1 MKACLIGK
9 TLKHSFSKPIHE
21 RMGTEYDLVELSED
35 ELAGFVA
42 QKKYNNFNVTI
53 PYKEK
58 IMPLLDEIDDSAR
71 AVGSVNTVKNENGK
85 LVGYNTDIYGMKYLF
100 EKSGVCLKDK
110 NVVIL
115 GTGGTSKTAQALM
128 KREGVKSVT
137 VVGRRERWNYQNI
150 GELKETQ
157 ILINTTPVGMYPD
170 SGVSPVDVGIFK
182 ELEFVAD
189 VIYNPL
195 HTQLV
200 LDAKKRG
207 IPCSNGLSMLVHQ
220 AVCAGE
226 IWRGKSFNN
235 ITEEL
240 LANMSDKFC
249 NIVLQGMPA
258 CGKSSVG
265 RVLAKKL
272 CKEFVDLDEVIEK
285 RLNKS
290 VSQVFEEYGEEYFRN
305 IESDVAEEY
314 GKKNGL
320 VIATGGGTP
329 IREKN
334 RDALSQNGFVV
345 WLKRD
350 ISLLTAK
357 SRPLSQKIGVEKLYD
372 ERKEIYKAF
381 ADVEIENKGDIDTIA
396 EEIKSAYEESIGH

>member
-9 TLKHSFSKPIHE
+9 TLKHSFSKSIHE
-21 RMGTEYDLVELSED
+21 SLGLEYDLVELSED
-35 ELAGFVA
+35 ELAEFVA
-42 QKKYNNFNVTI
+42 QRKYDNFNVTI

-58 IMPLLDEIDDSAR
+58 IMPLLDELDDSAY
-71 AVGSVNTVKNENGK
+71 AVGSVNTVKNVNGR
-85 LVGYNTDIYGMKYLF
+85 LIGYNTDIYGMKYLF

-128 KREGVKSVT
+128 NREGVKSVT

-150 GELKETQ
+150 GELKDTQ

-170 SGVSPVDVGIFK
+170 SGTSPVDVGIFK

-195 HTQLV
+195 RTQLII
-200 LDAKKRG
+200 DAEKMG
-207 IPCSNGLSMLVHQ
+207 IACSNGLSMLVYQ
-220 AVCAGE
+220 AVRAEE
-226 IWRGKSFNN
+226 IWLETSLNN
-235 ITEEL
+235 RTEKL
-240 LANMSDKFC
+240 LASINDKVF
-249 NIVLQGMPA
+249 NIVLEGMPSS
-258 CGKSSVG
+258 GKSSVG
-265 RVLAKKL
+265 RALAKKL
-272 CKEFVDLDEVIEK
+272 GKEFVDFDEVIEN
-285 RLNKS
+285 RLNKTIP
-290 VSQVFEEYGEEYFRN
+290 QVFDEYGEEYFRD
-305 IESDVAEEY
+305 IESEVAKEY

-334 RDALSQNGFVV
+334 RDALTQNGFVV
-345 WLKRD
+345 WLKRN
-350 ISLLTAK
+350 ISLLTSK

-381 ADVEIENKGDIDTIA
+381 ADVEIENVGDIDTVA
-396 EEIKSAYEESIGH
+396 EDIRRAYEESIGH

>member
-1 MKACLIGK
+1 MRACLIGK
-9 TLKHSFSKPIHE
+9 TLKHSFSKSIHE
-21 RMGTEYDLVELSED
+21 SLGLEYDLVELSED
-35 ELAGFVA
+35 ELVGFVA
-42 QKKYNNFNVTI
+42 QRKYDNFNVTI

-58 IMPLLDEIDDSAR
+58 IMPLLDELDDSAY
-71 AVGSVNTVKNENGK
+71 AVGSVNTVKNVNGR
-85 LVGYNTDIYGMKYLF
+85 LIGYNTDIYGMKYLF

-128 KREGVKSVT
+128 KREDVKSVT

-150 GELKETQ
+150 GELHDTQ

-170 SGVSPVDVGIFK
+170 SGISPVDIGIFK

-195 HTQLV
+195 RTQLII
-200 LDAKKRG
+200 DAEKMG
-207 IPCSNGLSMLVHQ
+207 IACSNGLSMLVYQ
-220 AVCAGE
+220 AVRAEE
-226 IWRGKSFNN
+226 IWLETSLKNR
-235 ITEEL
+235 TEKL
-240 LANMSDKFC
+240 LASINNKFC
-249 NIVLQGMPA
+249 NIVLEGMPS
-258 CGKSSVG
+258 CGKSSIG
-265 RVLAKKL
+265 RALAKKL
-272 CKEFVDLDEVIEK
+272 GKEFVDFDEVIEN
-285 RLNKS
+285 RLNKTIP
-290 VSQVFEEYGEEYFRN
+290 QVFEEYGEEYFRD
-305 IESDVAEEY
+305 IESEVAEEY

-350 ISLLTAK
+350 ISLLTSK

-372 ERKEIYKAF
+372 ERKKIYKAF
-381 ADVEIENKGDIDTIA
+381 ADVEIENVGDIDTVA
-396 EEIKSAYEESIGH
+396 EDIRSAYEESIGH